1 MLWEK
6 YSEDITCGW
15 VKSSY
20 KWWEA
25 SFEIISISNLQHSP
39 FPGSKAKQLNYHTV
53 PILEKHQY
61 KAAVIHVRINDFLKG
76 MPNNITVGSICND
89 TLEIAMT
96 YYSSWMIC
104 FTRDA

>member
-1 MLWEK
+1 MGELNRHINGGK
-6 YSEDITCGW
+6 LYL
-15 VKSSY
+15 KS
-20 KWWEA
+20 
-25 SFEIISISNLQHSP
+25 
-39 FPGSKAKQLNYHTV
+39 FPGSKAKQLNCHTV

-96 YYSSWMIC
+96 YFSS
-104 FTRDA
+104 